1 MMRILPFCLALLAAA
16 LPFPTLA
23 TVGEQDAAP
32 QAAQNNASQ
41 AIESESVLALKALQL
56 LDQRV
61 HTAGY
66 RLVSANAAYC
76 KETVPNTGL
85 LLHDIQQYGDSAAA
99 RFAHGFASD
108 IAVNAVAPRSP
119 AAEAG
124 VQVGDGLIAVDGI
137 AVEDVAIDA
146 EKLDD
151 EQPEYRRIATIGAM
165 LAKAAADGSMMLS
178 VIRGG
183 VEQDIELKP
192 VQTCPSQFQIRV
204 SDDREAAADGKM
216 VSISST
222 LAEYVL
228 DEGELAAIAAHE
240 LAHNLLDH
248 RERLDDQGVNR
259 GFFGQFGKSAGR
271 IKATEIEADRLSV
284 WLMANA
290 GYDPQSA
297 VRFWTRY
304 GQQYDKG
311 IFSASTHYRWK
322 KRVELFE
329 EEMAK
334 MAEMKPLDGKYAPP
348 LLAGMAQ

>member
-1 MMRILPFCLALLAAA
+1 MRIPGFVLALAALA

-23 TVGEQDAAP
+23 YVGEQSA
-32 QAAQNNASQ
+32 ASQ
-41 AIESESVLALKALQL
+41 TVENSGFQEIESESVLALKALQL
-56 LDQRV
+56 LDQNI
-61 HTAGY
+61 HSAGY
-66 RLVSANAAYC
+66 RLVAANAAYC
-76 KETVPNTGL
+76 KKNVPNTGL

-108 IAVNAVAPRSP
+108 IAVNAVAHGSP
-119 AAEAG
+119 AAKAG
-124 VQVGDGLIAVDGI
+124 VRVGDGLIAVDGI
-137 AVEDVAIDA
+137 AVADVEIDA
-146 EKLDD
+146 EKLAD
-151 EQPEYRRIATIGAM
+151 EQPEYRRIATISAM

-178 VIRGG
+178 IVRGG
-183 VEQDIELKP
+183 VEQEIELAP

-204 SDDREAAADGKM
+204 SDDRDASADGKM

-222 LAEYVL
+222 LAEYVMG
-228 DEGELAAIAAHE
+228 EEELAAIAAHE

-248 RERLDDQGVNR
+248 RERLDEQGVNR

-290 GYDPQSA
+290 GYDPQAA

-304 GQQYDKG
+304 GKEYDKG

-329 EEMAK
+329 EEIAK
-334 MAEMKPLDGKYAPP
+334 MAAMQPVDGKYAPP
-348 LLAGMAQ
+348 LLVRRP